1 VTYILATHPGQEHVG
16 FVREISTLAEV
27 RGADGNTVLLR
38 VAIDKRELTDPQL
51 GGAATAKV
59 YCGRRSIGYVW
70 FHDLFAFVQRM
81 LFRI

>member
-1 VTYILATHPGQEHVG
+1 ML
-16 FVREISTLAEV
+16 L
-27 RGADGNTVLLR
+27 LLR

-59 YCGRRSIGYVW
+59 YCGRRPIGYVW